1 MATIYFYTIAS
12 VLIVSAL
19 SLIGVISLVL
29 SGDKIN
35 RIIMFLVS
43 LSAGVLLGDSFLH
56 LIPEAVEKNYSPN
69 IWLWLLVGI
78 LIFFILEKIIHWR
91 HCHIPSSTLHHH
103 AVGKMNLIGDGLHNF
118 LDGIL
123 IAGSYL
129 VSLPLGIA
137 TTLAVIAHEMP
148 QEISDFGVLL
158 YAGYHR
164 SKAIFFN
171 FLSALMAVAG
181 SIIALT
187 IGSSMEN
194 FPQCIIP
201 LTAGCFIYI
210 AAADLIPELRKDNCS
225 LPQASYQLISIVIGI
240 AIMLLLKKL
249 S

>member
-1 MATIYFYTIAS
+1 MATIYFYTIIS

-69 IWLWLLVGI
+69 IWLWLLMGI

-91 HCHIPSSTLHHH
+91 HCHIPSSTFHHH

-137 TTLAVIAHEMP
+137 TTIAVAFHEIP
-148 QEISDFGVLL
+148 QEIGDFGILVHGGFSKNKALL
-158 YAGYHR
+158 A
-164 SKAIFFN
+164 N
-171 FLSALMAVAG
+171 FLTAITALIG
-181 SIIALT
+181 GII
-187 IGSSMEN
+187 G
-194 FPQCIIP
+194 
-201 LTAGCFIYI
+201 
-210 AAADLIPELRKDNCS
+210 
-225 LPQASYQLISIVIGI
+225 
-240 AIMLLLKKL
+240 
-249 S
+249 